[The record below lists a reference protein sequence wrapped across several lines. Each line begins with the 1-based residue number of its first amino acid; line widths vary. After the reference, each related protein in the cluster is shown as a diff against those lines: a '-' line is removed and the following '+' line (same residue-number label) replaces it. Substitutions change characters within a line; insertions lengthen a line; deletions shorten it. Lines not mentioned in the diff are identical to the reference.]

1 MCDPTLAVHLTPA
14 VHPKRQLHTPRHLH
28 TASQLHTPYQHVR
41 PTARAQT
48 TAAIW
53 LPCLYSCAQVGMHR
67 PSWSILP
74 SDIEMEQWA
83 LGVGSFGAVFRA
95 KWQGS
100 QVWT

>member
-1 MCDPTLAVHLTPA
+1 
-14 VHPKRQLHTPRHLH
+14 
-28 TASQLHTPYQHVR
+28 
-41 PTARAQT
+41 
-48 TAAIW
+48 
-53 LPCLYSCAQVGMHR
+53 MHR

-100 QVWT
+100 QVWTLEGGSVNTLSDSVSFGAVFRTM